1 MTSGKRRPVLGRAT
15 RLLAVR
21 AVDQKQ
27 LRPESDVDRL
37 TRTLAAALAYQ
48 RYIIDLL
55 GGGIDLRSRFT
66 EALEVIVES
75 MATPEWLDE
84 FRRVGWRASARLED
98 LNLSL

>member
-1 MTSGKRRPVLGRAT
+1 M
-15 RLLAVR
+15 R

-27 LRPESDVDRL
+27 LRPDADPDRF
-37 TRTLAAALAYQ
+37 TRTLAAALAGQ

-84 FRRVGWRASARLED
+84 FRRIGWRASARMED
-98 LNLSL
+98 LGV